1 MRESESGRA
10 RTHVEKALELRAAV
24 HVEDGLQVVHLA
36 VVARLARRGRGRR
49 GGRRERRQGGGCGT
63 PHPLLA
69 GHLLLGLVLEVSQQV
84 VQTHRWCGEAIIF
97 VCNACTSIFAS
108 PHHSITALSTEQTQ
122 QQHGE
127 LWSTTNTGEDT
138 TRDEQER
145 KQRGKEGKKEIGR
158 EGEKER
164 RRERRKEGKG
174 LFIRARHTHCRW
186 KKRSVHFGKSLTL
199 TPFDIASAM
208 TSCCVAV
215 NVTPSA
221 KRFVFISVT

>member
-1 MRESESGRA
+1 M
-10 RTHVEKALELRAAV
+10 
-24 HVEDGLQVVHLA
+24 D
-36 VVARLARRGRGRR
+36 
-49 GGRRERRQGGGCGT
+49 
-63 PHPLLA
+63 
-69 GHLLLGLVLEVSQQV
+69 
-84 VQTHRWCGEAIIF
+84 
-97 VCNACTSIFAS
+97 N
-108 PHHSITALSTEQTQ
+108 
-122 QQHGE
+122 
-127 LWSTTNTGEDT
+127 GEDT
-138 TRDEQER
+138 TQDEQEG

-164 RRERRKEGKG
+164 KKEGKG

-199 TPFDIASAM
+199 TPFDIASSM